1 MAYFEWGWRI
11 CFAIPGV
18 LAIPPLLISLFA
30 HNTPLYYIEM
40 NKVSKARREF
50 TRTRGDDFDSEF
62 EQMKEESQGVWS
74 LLKHVFS
81 HQCRPYLIISCVREI
96 CLHFSGMF
104 AINFFLPA
112 FLMDLDI
119 PTDESYM
126 APMVIEYVNLAT
138 GILGSWFVP
147 RFKRQWPLMVISSFA
162 MFCGLLA
169 IFVLLIHGHYASLYP
184 PRTAAY
190 KFFGFLLLYSIG
202 YGVASSKWSEVDFPR
217 RASLVADPM
226 MMTINLL
233 STFLI
238 SYALLPTICAMKGV
252 LFVFFTVVVVCMLV
266 FIYLLV
272 PESSNSPEEDM
283 IEKVWSK
290 HWFWQSY
297 MAPGE
302 S

>member
-1 MAYFEWGWRI
+1 M
-11 CFAIPGV
+11 IPGV
-18 LAIPPLLISLFA
+18 LAIPPLLISFFA
-30 HNTPLYYIEM
+30 HDTPMYYIEM
-40 NKVSKARREF
+40 NKVSQARREF

-96 CLHFSGMF
+96 CLQFSGMF
-104 AINFFLPA
+104 AINFFLPT

-126 APMVIEYVNLAT
+126 APMIIEYVNMAT
-138 GILGSWFVP
+138 GILGYWFVT
-147 RFKRQWPLMVISSFA
+147 RFKRRRPLMLISSFA

-169 IFVLLIHGHYASLYP
+169 ISVLLIHGHYAVLYP
-184 PRTAAY
+184 RRTVAY
-190 KFFGFLLLYSIG
+190 RFFGFLLLYSVG
-202 YGVASSKWSEVDFPR
+202 YGVASSKWNEVDFPR
-217 RASLVADPM
+217 RASSAADPM
-226 MMTINLL
+226 MMTISLL
-233 STFLI
+233 SMFLI

-252 LFVFFTVVVVCMLV
+252 LFVFFTIVVVGMLV

-272 PESSNSPEEDM
+272 PESSDIPEEDM

-290 HWFWQSY
+290 HWFWQRY
-297 MAPGE
+297 MAPRRVNV
-302 S
+302 